1 MKRSLPTLLAAL
13 SLFGV
18 CVRTLPAEARTIG
31 LVFDDSGS
39 MKENIQ
45 LPTFGVQLLVSTL
58 DGREGR
64 DRLFSIRLSQFLQ
77 AFPAGKV
84 KIGNQTETGPNFGM
98 QPGEVRADN
107 VKRIFDAVRPGA
119 SLVTTHNLRT
129 ADRIT
134 GTINQIRSD
143 WPVPQS
149 STPYEPVEVM
159 LEFLARETRE
169 GEQAYLVVV
178 TDGAFYDGA
187 AGTMPSPDVLRASYE
202 AYKRRMKG
210 PLEIL
215 FLFMDGNVKIPGQTK
230 THAEVARE
238 QQVFTQLMEVF
249 GGDPRENAPFV
260 RGFEQL
266 KDALVRFVAKI
277 SATEVDRAGT
287 VTRRDGNAIELD
299 VPFSVTRIISL
310 GIGSEASPP
319 PRATPKS
326 FTPAGTLQFEPSMAK
341 GDNADN
347 KLLNWPTTRL
357 VGQVSQ
363 FLMEPALGPGKNRV
377 EYSGPVSQDVVLL
390 FRTEI
395 GLRWKLIDDGG
406 REIRPPDGGSIDVTR
421 GRKYK
426 LVVEIQDRIA
436 STVPVLPSRLNNA
449 VVTTTIAG
457 PNSPVH
463 PTLTPSDAD
472 KGYVGEVVF
481 PTEGKHTIDT
491 VYRQPGFVTSRG
503 DRVTVNVFD
512 RASNI
517 AIALQ
522 RKESCLTSDCPS
534 NLLPITV
541 RPGSAKSVVGSLEVS
556 GNPPPRLPSQ
566 FRLDVSN
573 LEAGLEIVDANGRAV
588 KPDTLFPLQIART
601 TRFDIVRG
609 PNWKPRRGSPAAAPE
624 ATVKAVAVAPLEG
637 EAAVSF
643 RVSPILPDVTLKYRG
658 HDQDPS
664 GARPLTAE
672 FDALERS
679 KHAFDFYVENALE
692 LPRPSNFT
700 AQFDNS
706 ALVQALVGTDLRIPP
721 PRDNGP
727 SGYAFAVHPRL
738 SWYCKC
744 FLGLGLMFGASP
756 DVALNVTYD
765 PRDGRAPASAV
776 ASMHLDTENWRIWHF
791 WSGCGWL
798 FFVVLLLLYILWV
811 ARNLFLA
818 AERFPREARFYIFE
832 VGRNEP
838 VGKHV
843 RNSLWSDIWTAL
855 TLRKPR
861 HRYQLDGLIVEA
873 DGGALRMRSAGGEWP
888 NYEYRRRA
896 KPLQEVAEEM
906 TKRGL
911 APRPADAIIQAH
923 WDDVIQQPTDDGRRI
938 VFVKNYARRPQT
950 ATLRDVNV

>member
-1 MKRSLPTLLAAL
+1 MNRPLRVLLAVL
-13 SLFGV
+13 SLLGV
-18 CVRTLPAEARTIG
+18 CIQILPAEARTIG

-39 MKENIQ
+39 MKDNIQ

-77 AFPAGKV
+77 AFPGGKM

-98 QPGEVRADN
+98 QPGEVRSDN
-107 VKRIFDAVRPGA
+107 VNRIFQAVRPGA
-119 SLVTTHNLRT
+119 SLVTTHDLRT

-134 GTINQIRSD
+134 STVSQIRRE
-143 WPVPQS
+143 WPVAQS

-159 LEFLARETRE
+159 LEFLARETRQ

-187 AGTMPSPDVLRASYE
+187 SGAVPAPDVLRASYE

-210 PLEIL
+210 PLEVL
-215 FLFMDGNVKIPGQTK
+215 FLFMDGNVRIPGLNK
-230 THAEVARE
+230 THADVARE
-238 QQVFTQLMEVF
+238 QQVFTKLMEVF

-260 RGFEQL
+260 RGFEEL
-266 KDALVRFVAKI
+266 KDALVRFIAKI
-277 SATEVDRAGT
+277 SATEVDRAGA
-287 VTRRDGNAIELD
+287 VTRREGNAIELD

-341 GDNADN
+341 GDNQDN
-347 KLLNWPTTRL
+347 KLPNWPTTRL
-357 VGQVSQ
+357 VGEVSQ
-363 FLMEPALGPGKNRV
+363 FLMEPALGAGKNRV

-395 GLRWKLIDDGG
+395 GLRWKLIEEGG
-406 REIRPPDGGSIDVTR
+406 REIRPSDSGSIDVTR

-436 STVPVLPSRLNNA
+436 GTAPVLPSRLNNA
-449 VVTTTIAG
+449 IVTTTITG
-457 PNSPVH
+457 PNAPAIA
-463 PTLTPSDAD
+463 PLTPSDAD
-472 KGYVGEVVF
+472 KGFIGEVTF
-481 PTEGKHTIDT
+481 STEGKHTIDT
-491 VYRQPGFVTSRG
+491 VYRQPGFITSRG
-503 DRVTVNVFD
+503 DRITVNVFD

-522 RKESCLTSDCPS
+522 RKESCLTPDCPTGV
-534 NLLPITV
+534 LPITV
-541 RPGSAKSVVGSLEVS
+541 RSNPARGAVGSLEVS
-556 GNPPPRLPSQ
+556 GNPPPRLAGQ
-566 FRLDVSN
+566 FRLEVNN
-573 LEAGLEIVDANGRAV
+573 LEAGLEIVDASGRAV
-588 KPDTLFPLQIART
+588 KPDSLYPLQIART
-601 TRFDIVRG
+601 VRFDIVRG
-609 PNWKPRRGSPAAAPE
+609 PGWKPRRGSPPTAPE
-624 ATVKAVAVAPLEG
+624 TTVKAVAVPPLEG
-637 EAAVSF
+637 EAAVPF
-643 RVSPILPDVTLKYRG
+643 RVLPILPDAALKYRG
-658 HDQDPS
+658 HDQDPT

-679 KHAFDFYVENALE
+679 RHAFDFYVENALE

-700 AQFDNS
+700 ARFDS
-706 ALVQALVGTDLRIPP
+706 GLVQALVGTDLRIPP

-727 SGYAFAVHPRL
+727 SGYALAVHPRVA
-738 SWYCKC
+738 WYCKC
-744 FLGLGLMFGASP
+744 FLGLGLLFGASP
-756 DVALNVTYD
+756 DVGLDVTYD
-765 PRDGRAPASAV
+765 PRDGRNPATAI

-791 WSGCGWL
+791 WQGCGWL
-798 FFVVLLLLYILWV
+798 IFAVGLLIYILWV
-811 ARNLFLA
+811 LRNLFFT

-843 RNSLWSDIWTAL
+843 RNSLWSDILTAL
-855 TLRKPR
+855 TLRRPR

-873 DGGALRMRSAGGEWP
+873 DGGALRMRSASAEWP

-896 KPLQEVAEEM
+896 NKTLQEVAEEM

-911 APRPADAIIQAH
+911 APRPSDAIIQAH
-923 WDDVIQQPTDDGRRI
+923 WDDVIQQPMDDGRRI
-938 VFVKNYARRPQT
+938 VFVKNYARRPQA
-950 ATLRDVNV
+950 ATLREVNV